1 MLLLSLLLFHYF
13 YMTNTTRSW
22 VWGAV
27 VVLAILVGVGVWYQT
42 SNTNQVNPVN
52 YGQPAASSTGAL
64 ASATGPVVPENR
76 SSSTISGIL
85 GTLQNDS
92 RFSGLLANT
101 GVSATLT
108 GKGPY
113 TVFVPTDGS
122 FGRLPTGTVN
132 NLSATELKRLVQYH
146 IISGKMIDV
155 NAQVAGTVPALSKD
169 PLNFSYEIDDKS
181 ARVNSAK
188 IVAAY
193 KASNGI
199 VYVIDTVLLPPLPP
213 QN

>member
-1 MLLLSLLLFHYF
+1 V
-13 YMTNTTRSW
+13 W
-22 VWGAV
+22 VWYLG
-27 VVLAILVGVGVWYQT
+27 
-42 SNTNQVNPVN
+42 SNATQINPVG
-52 YGQPAASSTGAL
+52 YGKPATSTTGAL
-64 ASATGPVVPENR
+64 AGPTAPIVPENR
-76 SSSTISGIL
+76 SSSTVAGVLES
-85 GTLQNDS
+85 LQNDS
-92 RFSGLLANT
+92 RFSGLLSTT

-169 PLNFSYEIDDKS
+169 ALNFSYEIDDKS

-199 VYVIDTVLLPPLPP
+199 VYVVDTVLLPPLPP